1 MNKNTMIKN
10 YRTMDASDSTIMGF
24 VYKHGVYM
32 VEVPHIMPR
41 YMTAEREAIERGGV
55 ANLRLRLHKAHKE
68 ELIRKGATYIGTDT
82 EIYALAKNKGH
93 AFERYVTEQVAGQHW
108 EADNIPFYVQ
118 GDVNINGKEVQVKFE
133 GATIT
138 TERALRNARK
148 ALKAMA

>member
-24 VYKHGVYM
+24 VYKHGIYM
-32 VEVPHIMPR
+32 VELPHIMPR
-41 YMTAEREAIERGGV
+41 YMTVEKESTSHGG
-55 ANLRLRLHKAHKE
+55 ALTLRLRLNNLYKE
-68 ELIRKGATYIGTDT
+68 QLIRKGATYIGTDT

-138 TERALRNARK
+138 TERTLRNARLTLR
-148 ALKAMA
+148 AA